1 MALDRLGSGCQ
12 LYYRPTLSLI
22 FLSSIYLKG
31 FRGSHE
37 FVCLG
42 QESTPQYVAST
53 TQMSRIALLEWDVCI
68 VAGETQHGQ
77 GEAGLLED
85 GFPECHRPLS
95 PLPRPPPPGFFFQP
109 TVFTDVEDHMFIAK
123 EESFGPIMI
132 ISRFANG

>member
-1 MALDRLGSGCQ
+1 M
-12 LYYRPTLSLI
+12 
-22 FLSSIYLKG
+22 
-31 FRGSHE
+31 
-37 FVCLG
+37 
-42 QESTPQYVAST
+42 
-53 TQMSRIALLEWDVCI
+53 

-85 GFPECHRPLS
+85 GVPESHRPLS
-95 PLPRPPPPGFFFQP
+95 PLPRPPPGFFFQP